1 MDMAEGSNVIVY
13 STPTCPYCH
22 QVKRFLTEKGVPY
35 VDKDVASDLQ
45 ARDDMVK
52 KSGQLG
58 VPVIE
63 VNGSIVVGFN
73 RPRLE
78 EALAKKG

>member
-1 MDMAEGSNVIVY
+1 MAEAKKVSVY

-22 QVKRFLTEKGVPY
+22 QAKEYLRQKGIDFMEY
-35 VDKDVASDLQ
+35 NVASDLE
-45 ARDDMVK
+45 ARNTMVQ

-63 VNGSIVVGFN
+63 VDGNIVIGFN
-73 RPRLE
+73 RTRLE
-78 EALAKKG
+78 ELLD

>member
-1 MDMAEGSNVIVY
+1 MAAKTATVY

-22 QVKRFLTEKGVPY
+22 QVKEYLKGKGVEFT
-35 VDKDVASDLQ
+35 DHNVATDLE
-45 ARDDMVK
+45 ARNTMVQ

-63 VNGSIVVGFN
+63 VDGQVVVGFN
-73 RPRLE
+73 RAKLDE
-78 EALAKKG
+78 LLA

>member
-1 MDMAEGSNVIVY
+1 MAEKNVTVY

-22 QVKRFLTEKGVPY
+22 QVKDYLKSKEVAFADLN
-35 VDKDVASDLQ
+35 VASDLD
-45 ARDDMVK
+45 ARNAMVA

-63 VNGSIVVGFN
+63 VEGQIVIGFN
-73 RPRLE
+73 RTKLDE
-78 EALAKKG
+78 LLA

>member
-1 MDMAEGSNVIVY
+1 MPAKQVTVY

-22 QVKRFLTEKGVPY
+22 QAKEYLKTKSVDFTEHN
-35 VDKDVASDLQ
+35 VATDIE
-45 ARDDMVK
+45 ARNTMVR

-63 VNGSIVVGFN
+63 VDGHIVVGFN
-73 RPRLE
+73 RNKLDE
-78 EALAKKG
+78 LLS